1 MGNLI
6 WALFDNKLSEIDRK
20 LENYSKEYLELDAS
34 GDKDMANSFKLEFQK
49 ERRAKEVVVELRGI
63 FDSYHL
69 LEE

>member
-20 LENYSKEYLELDAS
+20 LENYSKEYLELDAA